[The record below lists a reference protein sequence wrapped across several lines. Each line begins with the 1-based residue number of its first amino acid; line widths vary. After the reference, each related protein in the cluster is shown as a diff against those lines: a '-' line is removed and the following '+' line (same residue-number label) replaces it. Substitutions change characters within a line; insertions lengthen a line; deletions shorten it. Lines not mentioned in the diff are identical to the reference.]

1 MYIYMYIFIIS
12 RPMDERIWTEIETD
26 MHLLSSP
33 LLLYILTKFS
43 YCGVDRTISGRNETR
58 SGVYKD

>member
-1 MYIYMYIFIIS
+1 MYIIHLS
-12 RPMDERIWTEIETD
+12 RPVDEQIWTEIETD

-33 LLLYILTKFS
+33 LLLYISTKFS
-43 YCGVDRTISGRNETR
+43 HCGVDRTISGRNETR